1 MAQSRFA
8 VFGAGRYGT
17 QIALSLARRGAEVF
31 TFDADADRSELLKED
46 VSLAVT
52 LDSTDKKALL
62 AQHVQDLD
70 AAVVAIGENFEATVL
85 TTLNL
90 LDLGLPRVIVRAND
104 ANQERILSSLGVTE
118 ILSPESEVAEVVS
131 ERLINPNIRGF
142 LSLPDDY
149 EIAELK
155 APAACHGR
163 QLADLELANR
173 YELRLITIRREFEEV
188 GEDGAPRPLRPRTP
202 WWCLAPWTASSA
214 FSTSTLKGPPPSMQ
228 GRCRTPRHPTSTLFP
243 GPNWAAAP
251 LRTF

>member
-1 MAQSRFA
+1 M
-8 VFGAGRYGT
+8 
-17 QIALSLARRGAEVF
+17 
-31 TFDADADRSELLKED
+31 
-46 VSLAVT
+46 
-52 LDSTDKKALL
+52 
-62 AQHVQDLD
+62 
-70 AAVVAIGENFEATVL
+70 VAIGENFEATVL

-90 LDLGLPRVIVRAND
+90 LDLGLKRVIVRAND

-155 APAACHGR
+155 APVACHGR

-188 GEDGAPRPLRPRTP
+188 GEDGAPCVREHILGVPKPDTTIE
-202 WWCLAPWTASSA
+202 ATD
-214 FSTSTLKGPPPSMQ
+214 TLVVFGSLEAVKKFLDINS
-228 GRCRTPRHPTSTLFP
+228 
-243 GPNWAAAP
+243 
-251 LRTF
+251 

>member
-1 MAQSRFA
+1 MRKVLRALGHVTREG
-8 VFGAGRYGT
+8 V
-17 QIALSLARRGAEVF
+17 IALKGRAACELN
-31 TFDADADRSELLKED
+31 TADELVVGELLMEG
-46 VSLAVT
+46 VF
-52 LDSTDKKALL
+52 
-62 AQHVQDLD
+62 QDLD

-163 QLADLELANR
+163 QLADLDLANR
-173 YELRLITIRREFEEV
+173 YELRLITIRREFEELS
-188 GEDGAPRPLRPRTP
+188 EDGAPCVREHILGVPKPDTTIE
-202 WWCLAPWTASSA
+202 ATD
-214 FSTSTLKGPPPSMQ
+214 TLVVFGSLDSVK
-228 GRCRTPRHPTSTLFP
+228 RFLDINT
-243 GPNWAAAP
+243 
-251 LRTF
+251 

>member
-1 MAQSRFA
+1 M
-8 VFGAGRYGT
+8 
-17 QIALSLARRGAEVF
+17 
-31 TFDADADRSELLKED
+31 
-46 VSLAVT
+46 
-52 LDSTDKKALL
+52 

-104 ANQERILSSLGVTE
+104 ANQERILTSLGVTE

-155 APAACHGR
+155 APSACHGR
-163 QLADLELANR
+163 NLADLDLANR
-173 YELRLITIRREFEEV
+173 YELRLITIRREFQEV
-188 GEDGAPRPLRPRTP
+188 GDDGSPCVREHILGVPKPDTTIEATD
-202 WWCLAPWTASSA
+202 
-214 FSTSTLKGPPPSMQ
+214 TLVVFGSLDNVKKFLDIN
-228 GRCRTPRHPTSTLFP
+228 T
-243 GPNWAAAP
+243 
-251 LRTF
+251 

>member
-1 MAQSRFA
+1 MARSRFA

-31 TFDADADRSELLKED
+31 TFDANADRAELLKED

-155 APAACHGR
+155 APLACHGR
-163 QLADLELANR
+163 QLADLE
-173 YELRLITIRREFEEV
+173 
-188 GEDGAPRPLRPRTP
+188 
-202 WWCLAPWTASSA
+202 
-214 FSTSTLKGPPPSMQ
+214 
-228 GRCRTPRHPTSTLFP
+228 
-243 GPNWAAAP
+243 
-251 LRTF
+251 

>member
-90 LDLGLPRVIVRAND
+90 LDLGLPRWRSPGFVRNRPWR
-104 ANQERILSSLGVTE
+104 NS
-118 ILSPESEVAEVVS
+118 VA
-131 ERLINPNIRGF
+131 
-142 LSLPDDY
+142 
-149 EIAELK
+149 
-155 APAACHGR
+155 
-163 QLADLELANR
+163 
-173 YELRLITIRREFEEV
+173 
-188 GEDGAPRPLRPRTP
+188 
-202 WWCLAPWTASSA
+202 
-214 FSTSTLKGPPPSMQ
+214 
-228 GRCRTPRHPTSTLFP
+228 
-243 GPNWAAAP
+243 
-251 LRTF
+251 

>member
-52 LDSTDKKALL
+52 LDCTDKKALM

-90 LDLGLPRVIVRAND
+90 LDLGLPRVIVRATD
-104 ANQERILSSLGVTE
+104 AHQARPQSRSRRNEH
-118 ILSPESEVAEVVS
+118 AE
-131 ERLINPNIRGF
+131 
-142 LSLPDDY
+142 
-149 EIAELK
+149 EL
-155 APAACHGR
+155 
-163 QLADLELANR
+163 DLH
-173 YELRLITIRREFEEV
+173 F
-188 GEDGAPRPLRPRTP
+188 
-202 WWCLAPWTASSA
+202 
-214 FSTSTLKGPPPSMQ
+214 
-228 GRCRTPRHPTSTLFP
+228 
-243 GPNWAAAP
+243 
-251 LRTF
+251 